1 MRSLLA
7 HSPKNGAF
15 RFVLPSP
22 FTNFAS
28 IILPQG
34 PRALYYNKT
43 IPSFL
48 LLMLYRFTSLLL
60 CLILCPLALAD
71 NYLFR
76 NGQSDYAIVIA
87 PDASVSEKTAAQE
100 LQAYIQQASG
110 VRLPISELA
119 RAKMIHVGWTR
130 AVGAKRPADGDEGFR
145 YLVKGD
151 NLYIYGGKDVGTMY
165 GVFAFLENE
174 VGVRWYTPSL
184 TQVPRLQALRL
195 QPLDVSERPAILRR
209 MPMYKEVLSH
219 PEWCAHNRV
228 NDIGKT
234 VDGPYGK
241 LSAYWGI
248 HTFSRLVPPD
258 DFFDAHP
265 EYFALRDGKRIRN
278 GQLCLGQGKALVEV
292 VARRLLE
299 VMREKPGYWCYD
311 VSQNDNELYCQCKRC
326 TRLAKK
332 YGGQSGLMLW
342 FVNQVAERVE
352 RAHPEVMIGTFA
364 YQYTRHAPHGIRPRK
379 NVVVRLCNI
388 ECCFAHP
395 LEDAN
400 CEMNRAF
407 MQDLQAWGSL
417 TDRIYLWDYV
427 ADFRT
432 YLTPYPNQNVL
443 APNIRTFSRHGVMG
457 LLEEGTYDAP
467 WSEFS
472 ELRQWLLARLMWN
485 PEADV
490 AALTEEFCRAYYG
503 QAAAEVLA
511 YQQAV
516 QRQVT
521 PTSHMNFQRIGHDQL
536 FTTDFVDHHIAQLE
550 RAVARCGNDSATV
563 GRTNR
568 VLASLYLL
576 KIKRNQIR
584 SRQDDTFRKLQ
595 RILRDDPT
603 IIQEG
608 GTDLDTYLRKYC
620 GFT

>member
-1 MRSLLA
+1 MLLRLTT
-7 HSPKNGAF
+7 F
-15 RFVLPSP
+15 L
-22 FTNFAS
+22 
-28 IILPQG
+28 I
-34 PRALYYNKT
+34 ALT
-43 IPSFL
+43 
-48 LLMLYRFTSLLL
+48 
-60 CLILCPLALAD
+60 LCPWALAD

-100 LQAYIQQASG
+100 LQAYIQQMAG
-110 VRLPISELA
+110 VQLPLCEQP
-119 RAKMIHVGWTR
+119 RAKMIHIGWAQ
-130 AVGAKRPADGDEGFR
+130 AVGTKRPAADDEGFR
-145 YLVKGD
+145 YCVKGD
-151 NLYIYGGKDVGTMY
+151 DLYIYGGKERGTMY

-174 VGVRWYTPSL
+174 LGVRWYTPSF
-184 TQVPRLQALRL
+184 TKVPQLQTKRLGA
-195 QPLDVSERPAILRR
+195 LDVSERPAILRR

-234 VDGPYGK
+234 ADGPYGK

-248 HTFSRLVPPD
+248 HTFARLVPPN
-258 DFFDAHP
+258 DFFEAHP
-265 EYFALRDGKRIRN
+265 EYFALRDGERIRN
-278 GQLCLGQGKALVEV
+278 GQLCLGQGKVLVEV
-292 VARRLLE
+292 VAKRLLE
-299 VMREKPGYWCYD
+299 IMREKPGYWCYD
-311 VSQNDNELYCQCKRC
+311 VSQNDNERYCQCAKC

-342 FVNQVAERVE
+342 FVNQVAECVE
-352 RAHPEVMIGTFA
+352 RVHPEVMIGTFA
-364 YQYTRHAPHGIRPRK
+364 YQYTRHAPRGIRPRR

-388 ECCFAHP
+388 ECCFDHP
-395 LEDAN
+395 LEDAG

-407 MQDLQAWGSL
+407 MEDLKAWGRL
-417 TDRIYLWDYV
+417 TNRIYMWDYV

-432 YLTPYPNQNVL
+432 YLTPYPNLNVL

-485 PEADV
+485 PDADV
-490 AALTEEFCRAYYG
+490 AALTEEFCRDYYG
-503 QAAAEVLA
+503 RAAADVLA
-511 YQQAV
+511 YLQAV
-516 QRQVT
+516 QQQVT
-521 PTSHMNFQRIGHDQL
+521 PTTHMNFQRIGHDKL
-536 FTTDFVDHHIAQLE
+536 FTTEFIDQHIAQLE
-550 RAVARCGNDSATV
+550 RAVARCSQDTATV

-576 KIKRNQIR
+576 KIKRAQIR
-584 SRQDDTFRKLQ
+584 SRQDGTYRKLE

-603 IIQEG
+603 IISEG